1 MNLTEQIE
9 RLTTMSSAQLKS
21 EWRRV
26 HKAAPPAAYTID
38 LLMRGIAY
46 RLQEKALGGLPTELR
61 RELDSRA
68 TFGGARSKP
77 AKTGQAIK
85 LKAGNRLV
93 RRWRGT
99 TYTVMVTDAG
109 FLFQDRPYAS
119 LSTIATEITGTRWS
133 GPRFFGL
140 TEKAA

>member
-1 MNLTEQIE
+1 MSIDEQIE
-9 RLTTMSSAQLKS
+9 RLRTMKPAELKQ

-26 HKAAPPAAYTID
+26 CKGPSPASFTPD

-46 RLQEKALGGLPTELR
+46 ALQEKAFGGLSVEAK
-61 RELDSRA
+61 RELDSIA
-68 TFGGARSKP
+68 TLGKSRP
-77 AKTGQAIK
+77 GQAPMVQ
-85 LKAGNRLV
+85 LRPGNRLV

-99 TYTVMVTDAG
+99 TYSVDVTGDG
-109 FLFQDRPYAS
+109 FLFQERRYAS

-140 TEKAA
+140 RERQP

>member
-1 MNLTEQIE
+1 MSIEEQIHQL
-9 RLTTMSSAQLKS
+9 RTMSLAQLKN

-26 HKAAPPAAYTID
+26 CKGAPPASYTAD

-46 RLQEKALGGLPTELR
+46 RIQKAYGGLSAEIR
-61 RELDSRA
+61 REFDSVA
-68 TFGGARSKP
+68 TIGKLLP
-77 AKTGQAIK
+77 AQTPRVQ
-85 LKAGNRLV
+85 LRPGNRLV

-99 TYTVMVTDAG
+99 TYSVDVTREG
-109 FLFQDRPYAS
+109 FIFQERRYAS

-140 TEKAA
+140 REQQR